1 MDELLH
7 NTLDDRALVSQLVV
21 NAQGGDRS
29 AFDELIRRYERHVYA
44 VALRRLS
51 DHDEA
56 LELCQEV
63 FVQVFLKL
71 GQLRA
76 PDAFGGWLRA
86 ITNRMAINRLTRR
99 ARMVSLEPEALD
111 GELVETQT
119 PIENVIEAEDCGHVR
134 KGLSRLR
141 DLDRRTLIAFYVEGR
156 SLLEMSNEFEA
167 PLGTIKRR
175 LHVARKRLA
184 REVEELVAV

>member
-1 MDELLH
+1 
-7 NTLDDRALVSQLVV
+7 
-21 NAQGGDRS
+21 
-29 AFDELIRRYERHVYA
+29 
-44 VALRRLS
+44 
-51 DHDEA
+51 
-56 LELCQEV
+56 
-63 FVQVFLKL
+63 
-71 GQLRA
+71 
-76 PDAFGGWLRA
+76 
-86 ITNRMAINRLTRR
+86 
-99 ARMVSLEPEALD
+99 MVSLEPEALD